1 MPTFIGY
8 STIDKYKDYTVT
20 DFELVKRDLLNVLNI
35 RQGEMPGRPEVGTSM
50 WSLIYEPQSPSTS
63 KAINTEIQRVVA
75 QDPRIQIS
83 DINVYSQENGILIEL
98 EIDTVQGQDAELLR
112 VFFDQ
117 QQQRA
122 AFSDV

>member
-8 STIDKYKDYTVT
+8 STINKYKDYTVT

-50 WSLIYEPQSPSTS
+50 WSLIYEPQSPSTT
-63 KAINTEIQRVVA
+63 KAINSEIQRVVA
-75 QDPRIQIS
+75 QDPRIQIN
-83 DINVYSQENGILIEL
+83 DINVYAQENGILIEL
-98 EIDTVQGQDAELLR
+98 EVDTVQGQDAELLR

-122 AFSDV
+122 SFSDV